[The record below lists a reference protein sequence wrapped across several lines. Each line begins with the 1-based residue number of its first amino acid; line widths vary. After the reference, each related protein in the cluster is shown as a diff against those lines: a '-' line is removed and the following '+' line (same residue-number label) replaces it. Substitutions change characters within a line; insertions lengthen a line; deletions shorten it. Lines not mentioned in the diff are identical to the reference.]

1 MPAQPAHKRQQIKLL
16 KRVTVLLSA
25 AIAVTPLLGQALAAV
40 ARSLSAQ
47 P

>member
-1 MPAQPAHKRQQIKLL
+1 MPAQPAHKRRQLKLF

-25 AIAVTPLLGQALAAV
+25 AIAITPLPGQALAAV
-40 ARSLSAQ
+40 ARSLSGH